1 MLNKDEQIVYSDVV
15 EILNNSKVYCAYP
28 KVGTIKDVKQKLV
41 KNKEKVNIYYNKE
54 YKTFVVEN
62 KIGDDWCAVF
72 TYKTIRKD
80 NLSNIVKE
88 YLKINNVS
96 KLNKKELW
104 NIVVSNKKKLN
115 KGD

>member
-1 MLNKDEQIVYSDVV
+1 MLNKNEQIIYSNIIEV
-15 EILNNSKVYCAYP
+15 LNNGKVYCAYP
-28 KVGTIKDVKQKLV
+28 KVGRIKDVKQKFV
-41 KNKEKVNIYYNKE
+41 KNKEEVNICYNKE

-72 TYKTIRKD
+72 TYKTIRKY

-88 YLKINNVS
+88 YLKINNIS

-104 NIVVSNKKKLN
+104 DIVVNNKKKLN